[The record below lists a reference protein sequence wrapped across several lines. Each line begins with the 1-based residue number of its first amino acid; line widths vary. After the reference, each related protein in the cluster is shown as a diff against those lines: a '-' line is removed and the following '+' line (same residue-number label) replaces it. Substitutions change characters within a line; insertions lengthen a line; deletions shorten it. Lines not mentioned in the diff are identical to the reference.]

1 MSKSKNPQQQKG
13 LLYFQEHESLMV
25 PETGIEPVR
34 PLFTKRRILSAPR
47 ILRTVREP
55 AWILGYWLC
64 IQRAKS
70 VFCALLGRKSP
81 ADLSPITAQH
91 SCGAVIGCSKFF

>member
-1 MSKSKNPQQQKG
+1 MSRSNYPQQQNG
-13 LLYFQEHESLMV
+13 MLCFQEHQIVVV

-47 ILRTVREP
+47 ILRAGPEP
-55 AWILGYWLC
+55 AWMLGYWLC

-81 ADLSPITAQH
+81 AGIRSD
-91 SCGAVIGCSKFF
+91 KR

>member
-1 MSKSKNPQQQKG
+1 
-13 LLYFQEHESLMV
+13 MV

-47 ILRTVREP
+47 ILRVSQEP

-81 ADLSPITAQH
+81 AVGIAKVPYNGPAFVRGLAEVFQSLR
-91 SCGAVIGCSKFF
+91 S

>member
-1 MSKSKNPQQQKG
+1 MRKSNFPQHRKG
-13 LLYFQEHESLMV
+13 VLCFQEHQSLMV

-47 ILRTVREP
+47 ILRAAPEP
-55 AWILGYWLC
+55 AWMLGYWLC

-81 ADLSPITAQH
+81 AVLSPITAQH
-91 SCGAVIGCSKFF
+91 SCGAVGGYSKVL